1 MQDKSLYSIISDH
14 LGISLKQVSATIKL
28 IDEGATVP
36 FISRYRKEA
45 TMGLDEVEI
54 ENIKNT
60 TSKFRELEKRKLSI
74 LDTIKEQGKGNLY
87 FRLMYILEEKA
98 AEETVE
104 YYVGY
109 NVESECMEQ
118 RRIDENPC
126 FFYINKYDNLVLKGE
141 DGIDYEIVWD
151 SGNLDFADTWPCAN
165 VYYEDNSHLEYIHLK
180 PMLKPVGPL

>member
-1 MQDKSLYSIISDH
+1 MGNNNQRQQIEITTESS
-14 LGISLKQVSATIKL
+14 KQLLNVCFGQPAT
-28 IDEGATVP
+28 
-36 FISRYRKEA
+36 FY
-45 TMGLDEVEI
+45 
-54 ENIKNT
+54 
-60 TSKFRELEKRKLSI
+60 
-74 LDTIKEQGKGNLY
+74 TIKEQGKGNLY

-151 SGNLDFADTWPCAN
+151 GNLDFADTWPCAN